1 MGSRTYLFL
10 LGDVCYFVFF
20 LCIWD
25 LTYKITVE
33 TGEYYFEA
41 NILSKKIR
49 KTSLLS
55 MRVLPKMVIILGDSH
70 WISYTFI

>member
-10 LGDVCYFVFF
+10 LGDVCYFVYF
-20 LCIWD
+20 LCIWN

-41 NILSKKIR
+41 NILSKRNLEKPIFDQWECYQ
-49 KTSLLS
+49 KWL
-55 MRVLPKMVIILGDSH
+55 
-70 WISYTFI
+70 

>member
-10 LGDVCYFVFF
+10 LGDVCYFVYF

-41 NILSKKIR
+41 NILSKRNLEEPIFDQWECYQKW
-49 KTSLLS
+49 L
-55 MRVLPKMVIILGDSH
+55 
-70 WISYTFI
+70 